1 MRLKGILLALCLGC
15 SGCAGVIPLP
25 KRTHTPQGTQ
35 ENVQLDFIHVGQSNR
50 AEVLDKLKPFD
61 TGVNSERFFVGRWT
75 SSTWAWFVV
84 TNNAGAGDRHWGT
97 KNLLLEF
104 DEKGLVKKSEIFSDK
119 DLIRELGP
127 VVEDYKV
134 AESADRM
141 EIMVAPSYLESAS
154 SRIILSGGSI
164 EFDGVGPR
172 KRGRHFTIPAS
183 KVSRIE
189 SVNAR
194 GADPLYTAQV
204 IHFSENL
211 KTFGGPPRNKI
222 FVRIKMPD
230 LVALLQYVKTNGGH

>member
-1 MRLKGILLALCLGC
+1 MFTASLNSYKTAQTRQLDAEYTPLTRRALHKYLTAVRLGNALDNRQTQAAALGAMICTAIKAIKDMRLVCLDY
-15 SGCAGVIPLP
+15 A
-25 KRTHTPQGTQ
+25 
-35 ENVQLDFIHVGQSNR
+35 
-50 AEVLDKLKPFD
+50 
-61 TGVNSERFFVGRWT
+61 
-75 SSTWAWFVV
+75 
-84 TNNAGAGDRHWGT
+84 NAGAGDRHWGT